1 MPAVLVIEDE
11 APIRRNLARMLT
23 AEGYRVLTAPDGVD
37 GIVIAREQ
45 LPQLILC
52 DILMPRMDGYEVLS
66 ALRSDAGTAAIPF
79 VFLTA
84 SADKDD
90 RSRGLASGARDYITK
105 PFKLTELL
113 AVVRKYAGDAAP
125 A

>member
-11 APIRRNLARMLT
+11 APIRRNLARLLT
-23 AEGYRVLTAPDGVD
+23 AEGYKVLTAPDGVN

-45 LPQLILC
+45 RPELILC
-52 DILMPRMDGYEVLS
+52 DILMPRMDGYAVLE
-66 ALRSDAGTAAIPF
+66 ALRSDAGTAAIPL

-90 RSRGLASGARDYITK
+90 RTRGLASGAREYVTK
-105 PFKLTELL
+105 PFKLAELL
-113 AVVRKYAGDAAP
+113 AVVRKYAGDATAK
-125 A
+125 

>member
-23 AEGYRVLTAPDGVD
+23 AEGYRVLTAPDGVN

-45 LPQLILC
+45 RPDLILC
-52 DILMPRMDGYEVLS
+52 DILMPRMDGYAVLE
-66 ALRSDAGTAAIPF
+66 ALRSDAGIAAIPL

-84 SADKDD
+84 SADNED

-105 PFKLTELL
+105 PFKLAELMS
-113 AVVRKYAGDAAP
+113 VVRRYAGDAAVK
-125 A
+125 